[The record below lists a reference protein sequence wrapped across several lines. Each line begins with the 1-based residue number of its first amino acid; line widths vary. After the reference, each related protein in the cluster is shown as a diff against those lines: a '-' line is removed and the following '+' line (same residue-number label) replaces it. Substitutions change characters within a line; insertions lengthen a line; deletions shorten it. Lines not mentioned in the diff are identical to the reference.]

1 MAPRKS
7 SPAPAPSPPKLSPA
21 AKRQKVHVGYTPDGK
36 PVCPCCFST
45 PSVRLRVASALAGR
59 RGTNVRVSDERIE
72 VDGQAI
78 RVLRTL
84 YPCANAECH
93 TDLIMHTA
101 PSASIT
107 DARLAA
113 FRTQYMLTPAQLHDY
128 ATGSHDSD
136 GVWRQ
141 ASLFS

>member
-1 MAPRKS
+1 MPSHAGQVSLTLGDMALDPDDPRPPYQQVANALRAAILTRKL
-7 SPAPAPSPPKLSPA
+7 APGEKLPSGSELAS
-21 AKRQKVHVGYTPDGK
+21 RYG
-36 PVCPCCFST
+36 
-45 PSVRLRVASALAGR
+45 VAR
-59 RGTNVRVSDERIE
+59 MTIQ
-72 VDGQAI
+72 QAI